1 MKYIKWV
8 FILISIGILVI
19 VITEMISYFRNPE
32 SYMLGS
38 EAMISNGGLYYQS
51 KTFFLLINSA
61 QIIFSV
67 SAIILLLKAKK
78 IIGLIIAIFL
88 VFLQSFIFAIT

>member
-1 MKYIKWV
+1 
-8 FILISIGILVI
+8 VI